1 MDEIKIKKEL
11 ERLKWL
17 RKAAY
22 MMPSCKTAD
31 ETSIKVTNLTILGGE
46 MAFFIIAVQA
56 YRLFNSR
63 RQYETDNK
71 NQGCTEYDDRIAGNK

>member
-1 MDEIKIKKEL
+1 MILQSGWNMSLRRWRWNGRDKDKKEL

-22 MMPSCKTAD
+22 MMPPCKTAD

-46 MAFFIIAVQA
+46 IAK
-56 YRLFNSR
+56 LE
-63 RQYETDNK
+63 RQLYVCQHPEVDN
-71 NQGCTEYDDRIAGNK
+71 I

>member
-22 MMPSCKTAD
+22 MMPPCKTAD

-46 MAFFIIAVQA
+46 IAK
-56 YRLFNSR
+56 LE
-63 RQYETDNK
+63 RQLYV
-71 NQGCTEYDDRIAGNK
+71 C

>member
-11 ERLKWL
+11 ERPKWL
-17 RKAAY
+17 RKAAD

-46 MAFFIIAVQA
+46 IAK
-56 YRLFNSR
+56 LE
-63 RQYETDNK
+63 RQLYVCQHPEVDN
-71 NQGCTEYDDRIAGNK
+71 I

>member
-1 MDEIKIKKEL
+1 MILQSGWNMSLRRWRWNGRDKDKKEL

-46 MAFFIIAVQA
+46 IAK
-56 YRLFNSR
+56 LE
-63 RQYETDNK
+63 RQLYVCQHPEVDN
-71 NQGCTEYDDRIAGNK
+71 I

>member
-1 MDEIKIKKEL
+1 MILQSGWNMSLRRWRWNGRDKDKKGL

-46 MAFFIIAVQA
+46 IAK
-56 YRLFNSR
+56 LE
-63 RQYETDNK
+63 RQLYVCQHPEVDN
-71 NQGCTEYDDRIAGNK
+71 I

>member
-46 MAFFIIAVQA
+46 IAK
-56 YRLFNSR
+56 LE
-63 RQYETDNK
+63 RQLYVCQHPEVDN
-71 NQGCTEYDDRIAGNK
+71 I